1 MLNYA
6 SPSRFNPVGLH
17 FFPRCRELDP
27 RNFVRAGTGLDSP
40 AINSKIPRPL
50 RFRRYLRFSLSWL
63 GHGARLDSRT
73 SSSRKSRIHGSVIS
87 VFFHSEGWEGGRGK
101 KSGCSTMKE
110 RRREKLERKL
120 IGTAFEAFD
129 ENLLTMIDIGPSEI
143 PRKSTRSL
151 IRGASVG
158 KFFYSRSI
166 KGEVGLLELNFTG
179 VGGNST
185 TLDKVFDRRVKSAW
199 CYDARVVTRCRFDVC
214 ISKPFHAR

>member
-1 MLNYA
+1 
-6 SPSRFNPVGLH
+6 
-17 FFPRCRELDP
+17 
-27 RNFVRAGTGLDSP
+27 
-40 AINSKIPRPL
+40 
-50 RFRRYLRFSLSWL
+50 
-63 GHGARLDSRT
+63 
-73 SSSRKSRIHGSVIS
+73 
-87 VFFHSEGWEGGRGK
+87 
-101 KSGCSTMKE
+101 MKE

-179 VGGNST
+179 IGGNST